1 MCISH
6 LGNRR
11 LGAKDSPLS
20 RSRFI
25 QSFPRQCFAPRV
37 AAALPGS
44 RGREGECVY
53 WIRPLSFSSSSMSVP
68 LAFFRTIFRSSR
80 SLKVSL
86 ISVMGFLSMA

>member
-1 MCISH
+1 MYFPFFKPQA
-6 LGNRR
+6 G
-11 LGAKDSPLS
+11 GK
-20 RSRFI
+20 RFAAQP
-25 QSFPRQCFAPRV
+25 QSIYSEFPQAMLCSLHCW
-37 AAALPGS
+37 ALPGS

-80 SLKVSL
+80 SLKLSL